1 MHEADDAL
9 NLSGNWQGFFNYPIA
24 KPPVAFS
31 AALTESDGTLAGA
44 TEEIGEQGDAAGK
57 RISATLQGRR
67 AGHAVTWLK
76 IYDLDYRHYDTVRY
90 EGTVSPDGLEIEG
103 RWTVPGNWSGTFL
116 MIRAGGVPDSAETD
130 VKEGVLF

>member
-1 MHEADDAL
+1 MTD
-9 NLSGNWQGFFNYPIA
+9 
-24 KPPVAFS
+24 
-31 AALTESDGTLAGA
+31 SDGALAGA
-44 TEEIGEQGDAAGK
+44 TEEIGEEGDAAGK

-67 AGHAVTWLK
+67 DGYAVTWLK

-116 MIRAGGVPDSAETD
+116 MIRAGGVPVAADAS
-130 VKEGVLF
+130 VKEGVLL